1 MGRRPDIFTDCFSM
15 PWQRTGKGR
24 CNLFTKLNVSQFVT
38 ILGIQVFQ
46 DCNIFFRYFQMLQL
60 DLCISDL
67 GYSEEAT
74 AVMVE
79 LLRTYSDENASEVK
93 DDATNCIISLLGRP
107 NVLIMDFLLALPPV
121 AALQGEPIY
130 QVHKTSCTF
139 KQLKSSTSC
148 FPKKYS
154 HIFVPL
160 LVRQIVCF
168 SHFSFL
174 TSLSLEDLLT
184 IWNSMKRTKILWI
197 LVVRRVSTHL
207 HC

>member
-1 MGRRPDIFTDCFSM
+1 
-15 PWQRTGKGR
+15 
-24 CNLFTKLNVSQFVT
+24 
-38 ILGIQVFQ
+38 
-46 DCNIFFRYFQMLQL
+46 MLRL
-60 DLCISDL
+60 DLCLSDL

-139 KQLKSSTSC
+139 KQLKSCTSC

-154 HIFVPL
+154 HIFVPP
-160 LVRQIVCF
+160 LVRQIVF
-168 SHFSFL
+168 FFPL
-174 TSLSLEDLLT
+174 
-184 IWNSMKRTKILWI
+184 
-197 LVVRRVSTHL
+197 
-207 HC
+207 